1 MSVEAQDTRH
11 QEHQSAPPIA
21 LLEFIHMSEYQEDDE
36 DFMSEE
42 DEDYEQDLEQQYE
55 RDPADG
61 DDEQDE
67 QRLQVYSGKIEMLQQ
82 EVAELRERLLSE
94 QEEHEKTRR
103 LFDEAI
109 LHSGNSK
116 AETLPSS
123 ALLQA
128 FRSFCTEHD
137 IHTHSDWD
145 GLHDEDFKYIL
156 QEASR
161 KIRSV
166 EQKGDKNEQAESKV
180 HRTSKVSRTEEGTNE
195 QRGAGSFTQ
204 NDVRALRAKLMYLVE
219 RTRVEKEQKAKAE
232 NESALLRKTI
242 KMLSDH
248 IEKLMSHLKHEAA
261 AKVKILAKQRVSDKK
276 ILELEENVGTLQK
289 KGVAKDRLIVELREG
304 SKILEDQLRLMDERF
319 LEMRSK
325 LDWVRE
331 NDEKKFRKATREAAD
346 LRARIASLSMS
357 SRQQSNS
364 LPNIH
369 DTQGSYYRDASTG
382 NLSRDEAKPKKKKK
396 TKSKEAT
403 IESIIE
409 KLRKQNDGK
418 VEWTEERARE
428 LVKKTKTS

>member
-1 MSVEAQDTRH
+1 
-11 QEHQSAPPIA
+11 
-21 LLEFIHMSEYQEDDE
+21 MSEYQEDDD

-67 QRLQVYSGKIEMLQQ
+67 QKQQVYTGKIEMLQQ
-82 EVAELRERLLSE
+82 EVAHLRERLLNE
-94 QEEHEKTRR
+94 QEEHERTRR
-103 LFDEAI
+103 LFDESI
-109 LHSGNSK
+109 LHSGHSK
-116 AETLPSS
+116 SEVLPSS
-123 ALLQA
+123 TLVEA
-128 FRSFCTEHD
+128 FRAFCSEHD

-145 GLHDEDFKYIL
+145 DIHDEDCKYIL

-161 KIRSV
+161 KIHSA
-166 EQKGDKNEQAESKV
+166 EQKGDINVQSEAKVNRPTKLSK
-180 HRTSKVSRTEEGTNE
+180 TEEGASE
-195 QRGAGSFTQ
+195 QRTGSFTQ

-261 AKVKILAKQRVSDKK
+261 AKVKILAKQRVHEKK
-276 ILELEENVGTLQK
+276 ILELEENVSNLQK

-304 SKILEDQLRLMDERF
+304 SKILEDQLRLMDEKF
-319 LEMRSK
+319 LEIRSK

-331 NDEKKFRKATREAAD
+331 NDEKKFKKATREAAD
-346 LRARIASLSMS
+346 LRAKIASLSMS

-364 LPNIH
+364 LPNIY
-369 DTQGSYYRDASTG
+369 DAQGSYYRDTSTG
-382 NLSRDEAKPKKKKK
+382 NLSRDEVKPKKKKK
-396 TKSKEAT
+396 ARSKEAT

-418 VEWTEERARE
+418 TEWTEERARE
-428 LVKKTKTS
+428 LVKKTKNS